1 MNILLVGSGA
11 RECALSVENLKVRA
25 FDGTLCLAWQCDMM
39 SLKYGK
45 ETGLDRTATQEQI
58 LAWAL
63 ENNIQATICGPEQPL
78 TEKFADNFQAKGS
91 GLWACCRISCF
102 GGL

>member
-1 MNILLVGSGA
+1 MRVV
-11 RECALSVENLKVRA
+11 VENLKSELLTELYVWPGNA
-25 FDGTLCLAWQCDMM
+25 M

-63 ENNIQATICGPEQPL
+63 E
-78 TEKFADNFQAKGS
+78 K
-91 GLWACCRISCF
+91 
-102 GGL
+102 